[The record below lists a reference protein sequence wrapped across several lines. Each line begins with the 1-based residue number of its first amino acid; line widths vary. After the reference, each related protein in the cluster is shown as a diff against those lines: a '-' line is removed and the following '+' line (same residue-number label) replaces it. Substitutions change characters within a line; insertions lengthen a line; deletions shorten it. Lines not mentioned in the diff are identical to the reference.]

1 MPAPLLPG
9 APLLAVSMPFWRSGA
24 CKGVPCIPSGCRQ
37 LTLHDLTQ
45 YNEEMDRKVNKTCP
59 ELDDKWQL
67 QDSYQSLVGSMHDTE
82 LLPFRSEQTSFLSA
96 RWDFLL
102 SN

>member
-1 MPAPLLPG
+1 
-9 APLLAVSMPFWRSGA
+9 
-24 CKGVPCIPSGCRQ
+24 
-37 LTLHDLTQ
+37 
-45 YNEEMDRKVNKTCP
+45 MDRKVNKTCP

-82 LLPFRSEQTSFLSA
+82 LLPFRSEQTSFLST